1 MRCPCW
7 GQSVVQRAVQ
17 GVLSAVVLRV
27 PRGLQSA
34 VLGRQSLTCVVI
46 AELAGVTFC
55 TIRGVASG
63 IGAVGVATAL
73 TGVGRWIT
81 CPWVDCVS
89 NSCMP

>member
-1 MRCPCW
+1 MR
-7 GQSVVQRAVQ
+7 
-17 GVLSAVVLRV
+17 LS
-27 PRGLQSA
+27 
-34 VLGRQSLTCVVI
+34 VLGAVCGAASGARGTLGCGAEGSTGATVGGAGTSVLTCVVI